1 MLAKKPLS
9 ASMLQTQVRSKT
21 HCFLMSN
28 LNLIWPHGGR
38 TKAPTQREMARVVM
52 EQELATGPG
61 AMELGPGTEPA
72 VMELGPG
79 TGPVAMELEP
89 GTEPA
94 VMGLDLATEPVE
106 TEPAAMEAATSP
118 SSQTS

>member
-1 MLAKKPLS
+1 
-9 ASMLQTQVRSKT
+9 
-21 HCFLMSN
+21 MSN

-52 EQELATGPG
+52 EQELATEP
-61 AMELGPGTEPA
+61 AVMELGPGTEPA
-72 VMELGPG
+72 VMELELA

>member
-1 MLAKKPLS
+1 
-9 ASMLQTQVRSKT
+9 
-21 HCFLMSN
+21 
-28 LNLIWPHGGR
+28 
-38 TKAPTQREMARVVM
+38 
-52 EQELATGPG
+52 
-61 AMELGPGTEPA
+61 MELG
-72 VMELGPG
+72 
-79 TGPVAMELEP
+79 P